1 MIMTKAFLYKLK
13 GKTRNIKPVNLW
25 IKTDFKKRAVQ
36 GSDMDLTLKGSYLH
50 QQL

>member
-25 IKTDFKKRAVQ
+25 KKTDLKKERY
-36 GSDMDLTLKGSYLH
+36 KGLIWI
-50 QQL
+50 LL

>member
-1 MIMTKAFLYKLK
+1 MTKAFLYKLK

-25 IKTDFKKRAVQ
+25 IKTDLKRKRAVQ

>member
-25 IKTDFKKRAVQ
+25 IKTDLKKKKKEQ
-36 GSDMDLTLKGSYLH
+36 YKGLIWI
-50 QQL
+50 LL